1 MANVAGLETDLREQ
15 LQTTL
20 SDAYRLERELGGGGM
35 SRVFL
40 AEELALGR
48 RVVVKV
54 LSPDLAAGVN
64 FERFKQEILVTARLQ
79 HPHIVP
85 VFTAGETSGLPYYTM
100 PFVEGESLRVRL
112 LRTGAMPIL
121 VAVSILRDVAR
132 ALDFAHSKG
141 VVHRDVKPD
150 NILLTGNTATV
161 SDFGIAKAL
170 IASRVAPSA
179 APMTERGVAIGTPQY
194 MAPEQAAADA
204 AMDHRVDLY
213 ALGCVAYEMIA
224 GEPPFVGRN
233 AASLLRAH
241 IVAAPTPIATKRADV
256 PEALGALIE
265 RCLEKDPLARPAS
278 AHEINEVL
286 DNLASAQAAGARS
299 TGSTELATIAV
310 LPFASVS
317 AEQESDLFA
326 DGLTDEVITDL
337 SMIKTLRVISRQ
349 SAMRLKGSDKD
360 LRTIARE
367 LGARYVL
374 TGTIRHAGSSLRLTA
389 QLVDAQA
396 DAQLWADKF
405 NGTLE
410 DVFDIQERLSRQI
423 VDALRLRLTP
433 NEARRLARRPIADER
448 AYEYYLLARQEIWNV
463 SAQSLDHALQLVRR
477 AQDIVGDN
485 ELLFVAE
492 GLIHWQK
499 VNVGMVPVSQY
510 DEYLRKAEAC
520 AAKVFAL
527 NPESSKG
534 YGLRGA
540 IRHTRADPSG
550 AARDYKQ
557 ALLLDP
563 NDPEALLW
571 LGYYYGVSGRP
582 TLARALMDR
591 LQRVDPLTSVNL
603 IMSGMVAMFDG
614 NYPEALTWT
623 QRSVDVDPANPTPR
637 MMHAMMLAANGRRD
651 EGVTIL
657 DAVARDT
664 SPMAWARLAPAM
676 ACALRGERGELLRL
690 MTPELRAAA
699 QWDEVFAWWTADCL
713 ALVNERA
720 AAMDFLERAVEF
732 GFINLP
738 WLSEYEPFLANLR
751 GEPRF
756 VRLMERV
763 RSAWEAFEP

>member
-1 MANVAGLETDLREQ
+1 LETNLREQ

-40 AEELALGR
+40 AEERALGR

-64 FERFKQEILVTARLQ
+64 FDRFKREILVTARLQ

-85 VFTAGETSGLPYYTM
+85 VFTAGETEGLPYYTM

-112 LRTGAMPIL
+112 MRTGAMPVA

-132 ALDFAHSKG
+132 ALEFAHAKG
-141 VVHRDVKPD
+141 VVHRDIKPD
-150 NILLTGNTATV
+150 NILLAGDTAAV

-170 IASRVAPSA
+170 MASRVETSA
-179 APMTERGVAIGTPQY
+179 APMTDLGVAIGTPQY

-204 AMDHRVDLY
+204 GLDHRVDLY

-224 GEPPFVGRN
+224 GEPPFVGS
-233 AASLLRAH
+233 AASLIRAH
-241 IVAAPTPIATKRADV
+241 IVDAPPPIATKRADV
-256 PEALGALIE
+256 PEALAALIE
-265 RCLEKDPLARPAS
+265 RCLQKAPDDRPAR
-278 AHEINEVL
+278 AHDIIEVL
-286 DNLASAQAAGARS
+286 DNLASAQSRGSES
-299 TGSTELATIAV
+299 TGRTEVPTIAV

-317 AEQESDLFA
+317 AEQESDHFA

-367 LGARYVL
+367 LGARYML
-374 TGTIRHAGSSLRLTA
+374 TGSIRRAGSSLRVTA
-389 QLVDAQA
+389 QLVDAKA
-396 DAQLWADKF
+396 DVQLWADKF

-410 DVFDIQERLSRQI
+410 DVFEIQERLSRQI

-433 NEARRLARRPIADER
+433 NEDRRLAQRPIADVR
-448 AYEYYLLARQEIWNV
+448 AYEYYLLARQEIWNFNV
-463 SAQSLDHALQLVRR
+463 DHALQLVRR
-477 AQDIVGDN
+477 AQEIVGDN

-492 GLIHWQK
+492 GLIYWQN

-571 LGYYYGVSGRP
+571 LGYYYAVSGRP
-582 TLARALMDR
+582 ALARALMDR

-603 IMSGMVAMFDG
+603 IMCGMVAMFDG

-623 QRSVDVDPANPTPR
+623 QRSVDVDPTNPTPR

-651 EGVTIL
+651 EGVAIL
-657 DAVARDT
+657 EAVARDAA
-664 SPMAWARLAPAM
+664 PMAWARLAPAM
-676 ACALRGERGELLRL
+676 ACALRGERDELLRL

-699 QWDEVFAWWTADCL
+699 KWDEIFAWWTADCF
-713 ALVNERA
+713 ALVNERET
-720 AAMDFLERAVEF
+720 AMDFIECAVAF

-738 WLSEYEPFLANLR
+738 WLSQHEPFLANVR

-756 VRLMERV
+756 DRLIERV
-763 RSAWEAFEP
+763 RRAWEAFEP